1 MRAYSEF
8 RPLLAAF
15 ILAVVFASFKGLA
28 FGETVVSFETRDG
41 WKLTGSLFL
50 PKQSPN
56 TPVPGILLMSEPG
69 WEDRTIFGSYLG
81 EKLAE
86 KGFVGLSVDYR
97 GTGASLGKKEFKTL
111 SSGEK
116 EEIGLDVRAA
126 LEFLSQQPMVDPH
139 RIGVV
144 AATWSAEFA
153 VMEAAENPNIQALVL
168 ISGAISDDAKKYF
181 GFEHSVPVLGVV
193 GKDDKESFWEMT
205 DVFTSSQNHSS
216 DLLVAVGYGAGM
228 FSHTAG
234 LEEKVIRWLDRNLM
248 ALGNDKE
255 VSFQTQDGWTL
266 RGRLRIPGG
275 LKESARVPGVVMVHG
290 ARHDQQTYYET
301 SQDLAKEG
309 VATLRFDW
317 RGKGRSVTEGK
328 GRYDVDLSQEDSS
341 NIYLDVK
348 AAIELLASHPQVDSA
363 RIGLIGATAG
373 TGHALRAA
381 YGDNRIQTV
390 VLLTSSAAPTG
401 EAKEFVPK
409 SGKPIFAIAS
419 TEDINY
425 NRGSLAE
432 ETRQAYL
439 FSNNKESEFLLYDN
453 AGRGSEMLKTKPEVG
468 RMVVRWFV
476 EKLGAEKGVSSRTT
490 QVSQELGKE

>member
-1 MRAYSEF
+1 MKFHSR
-8 RPLLAAF
+8 LLATF
-15 ILAVVFASFKGLA
+15 IFALVFMGFTGET
-28 FGETVVSFETRDG
+28 FGETVVNFETEDG

-50 PKQSPN
+50 PKQASS
-56 TPVPGILLMSEPG
+56 TPVPGILLLSEPG

-86 KGFVGLSVDYR
+86 KGYVGLSVDYR
-97 GTGASLGKKEFKTL
+97 GTGASLGKRDLKSF
-111 SSGEK
+111 SSEEK
-116 EEIGLDVRAA
+116 KGIRLDVRAA
-126 LEFLSQQPMVDPH
+126 LEFLSKQPMVDAG

-144 AATWSAEFA
+144 AASWSADSA

-168 ISGAISDDAKKYF
+168 ISGTISEDARKYF
-181 GFEHSVPVLGVV
+181 QFEHSVPVLGLV
-193 GKDDKESFWEMT
+193 GKDDKGSFWAAA
-205 DVFTSSQNHSS
+205 DVFTASQNHSS

-234 LEEKVIRWLDRNLM
+234 LEEKVLQWLEHNLL
-248 ALGNDKE
+248 ALGKDTD
-255 VSFQTQDGWTL
+255 VSFRSQDGWTI

-275 LKESARVPGVVMVHG
+275 LKGGTKVPGVVMVHG
-290 ARHDQQTYYET
+290 ARHDQQTYYEM

-328 GRYDVDLSQEDSS
+328 GRYDVDLTQEDSG

-348 AAIELLASHPQVDSA
+348 AAIELLASQPEVDA
-363 RIGLIGATAG
+363 QRIGLIGATAG

-401 EAKEFVPK
+401 EAKDFVTR

-439 FSNNKESEFLLYDN
+439 LSNNKESEFLLYDN
-453 AGRGSEMLKTKPEVG
+453 AGRGSEMLKTKPEIG

-476 EKLGAEKGVSSRTT
+476 EKLGAGQGASRTT
-490 QVSQELGKE
+490 QVSQELSKE